1 MSGKQLR
8 VIQWATGNCG
18 ERAMREVIRDPRMEL
33 VGVLTYNPKKH
44 GVDAGQLCGEPP
56 TGITA
61 TTDRDAILKLKADCV
76 SYMPR
81 ATGIGITR
89 AGLSI
94 QQVLDDAIAL
104 TGSGKNIVTTCTDFF
119 DGGHER
125 LGDGRDRL
133 LEACKRGGATIYA
146 SGGDPG
152 FVTEMLPLGFLSNMR
167 RIDHIEI
174 EEFGDLSRRPSP
186 HMVMEQMRFGK
197 PLADYDV
204 DRRKNHL
211 YGEYL
216 PTVRTLAGVAGLHI
230 DEWVGEG
237 GVAAARVDTQIVA
250 GMIKA
255 GTAAAQRIVI
265 YGRSKGVER
274 IRFIQYG
281 YVTRD
286 TVPDWGMG
294 PLGWRLKFKGDTP
307 LVVEIP
313 WPIPLDELASYV
325 PSFNVNGLVNAIPY
339 LSDARPG
346 FVTAA
351 DLPHILPYGPR
362 PAS

>member
-1 MSGKQLR
+1 MSADRIR
-8 VIQWATGNCG
+8 VVQWATGNCG
-18 ERAMREVIRDPRMEL
+18 QRVLREAIRDPRLEI
-33 VGVLTYNPKKH
+33 VGVLTYNSEKV
-44 GVDAGQLCGEPP
+44 GRDAGELCGEAPI
-56 TGITA
+56 GVKA
-61 TTDRDAILKLKADCV
+61 TTDRDAILKLQADCV

-81 ATGIGITR
+81 ATGNGVTR
-89 AGLSI
+89 AGLTI
-94 QQVLDDAIAL
+94 EQVLDDAIAI
-104 TGSGKNIVTTCTDFF
+104 TEAGKNIITTCTDFF

-125 LGDGRDRL
+125 LGEGRTRL
-133 LEACKRGGATIYA
+133 HDICKRTKATIFA

-152 FVTEMLPLGFLSNMR
+152 FVTETLPLAFLANMR
-167 RIDHIEI
+167 RVDHIEI

-186 HMVMEQMRFGK
+186 HMVMEQMRFGT
-197 PLADYDV
+197 PIAEYSV
-204 DRRKNHL
+204 DRRRNHL

-216 PTVRTLAGVAGLHI
+216 PTIRVLADVAGLNI
-230 DEWVGEG
+230 DEWLGEG

-265 YGRSKGVER
+265 YGKSKGVER

-294 PLGWRLKFKGDTP
+294 PLGWRLRFKGDTP

-313 WPIPLDELASYV
+313 WPIELDEIASYV
-325 PSFNVNGLVNAIPY
+325 PAFNTNELINAIPY
-339 LSDARPG
+339 LKDAPAG

-351 DLPHILPYGPR
+351 DLPHILKRGPR
-362 PAS
+362 PN